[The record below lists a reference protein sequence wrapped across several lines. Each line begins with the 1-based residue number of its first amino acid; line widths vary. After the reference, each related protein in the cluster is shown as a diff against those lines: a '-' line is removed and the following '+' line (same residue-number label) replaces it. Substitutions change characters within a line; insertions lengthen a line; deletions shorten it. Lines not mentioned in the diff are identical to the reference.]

1 MRHDGSSRR
10 SAAVTKRPRVGTAAA
25 TSSSKTLFQ
34 VTTQAVRRAAGRT
47 GMEIQEVEEQDA
59 TKERTPGRR
68 RRGDDNDAGTDAA
81 ATGDM
86 NGDDDA
92 LQAVEGGERAGRG
105 QEDASQRGS

>member
-1 MRHDGSSRR
+1 MKRVWREGVIGGKRHRLTKLYQRTRKADGVSRAR
-10 SAAVTKRPRVGTAAA
+10 GDG
-25 TSSSKTLFQ
+25 
-34 VTTQAVRRAAGRT
+34 AG
-47 GMEIQEVEEQDA
+47 VDA
-59 TKERTPGRR
+59 GAEA

>member
-1 MRHDGSSRR
+1 M
-10 SAAVTKRPRVGTAAA
+10 PW
-25 TSSSKTLFQ
+25 
-34 VTTQAVRRAAGRT
+34 
-47 GMEIQEVEEQDA
+47 
-59 TKERTPGRR
+59 TPGRR